1 MPDNTPL
8 YPLKFNPIY
17 KEKVWGGRG
26 LEKLGR
32 NLPGSASTRIGESW
46 EVTDLSVS
54 SPSGGG
60 GGSERSIINNG
71 QFRGTSLHELIAR
84 YGVKLLGRLPLDAS
98 GNFPFLFKYLDIREN
113 VSVQVHPT
121 SAYVCSHPE
130 ASVKHEAWY
139 IVDAEPGAVVYKGIR
154 EGVTP
159 QQFHSAITS
168 GTAQE
173 VEALLIKVPA
183 KRGDCHYLP
192 SGTCHATGAGV
203 LSAEIQSASDTTFR
217 VYDWGRTDREL
228 HINQAMQC
236 IEFGPPDVSQYEKRL
251 TSASRFRHTTRLVAC
266 EYFCID
272 KVHATRRAVTELAY
286 NQTAVWMVLEGSGRI
301 EPNNGAAIVEF
312 CRGETLF
319 IPASLSNAQVEMNE
333 EAVWL
338 EITFPPTSSTRYNG
352 HRNT

>member
-1 MPDNTPL
+1 MPDHTPL
-8 YPLKFNPIY
+8 YPLKFDPIY
-17 KEKVWGGRG
+17 KEKVWGGRE

-32 NLPGSASTRIGESW
+32 KLPGSASTRIGESW

-60 GGSERSIINNG
+60 GGSERSIVSNG

-84 YGVKLLGRLPLDAS
+84 YGEKLMGRLPLDAS
-98 GNFPFLFKYLDIREN
+98 GNFPYLFKYLDIREN

-121 SAYVCSHPE
+121 SVYVRNHPE

-139 IVDAEPGAVVYKGIR
+139 IVEAEPGAVVYKGIR

-159 QQFHSAITS
+159 QQFRDAIAS
-168 GTAQE
+168 GTAE
-173 VEALLIKVPA
+173 AVEGLLIKVPA

-203 LSAEIQSASDTTFR
+203 LSAEIQTASDTTFR

-228 HINQAMQC
+228 HIDQAMQC

-251 TSASRFRHTTRLVAC
+251 TSSSQFGHTTQLVAC
-266 EYFCID
+266 EHFCID
-272 KVHATRRAVTELAY
+272 KVHATRSASLELAY
-286 NQTAVWMVLEGSGRI
+286 DQTAVWMVLEGFGQI
-301 EPNNGAAIVEF
+301 NLNNGAAPVEF

-319 IPASLSNAQVEMNE
+319 IPASLSNVQVEIHQ
-333 EAVWL
+333 EAIWL
-338 EITFPPTSSTRYNG
+338 EITFPPTSATRYYG
-352 HRNT
+352 HCNK